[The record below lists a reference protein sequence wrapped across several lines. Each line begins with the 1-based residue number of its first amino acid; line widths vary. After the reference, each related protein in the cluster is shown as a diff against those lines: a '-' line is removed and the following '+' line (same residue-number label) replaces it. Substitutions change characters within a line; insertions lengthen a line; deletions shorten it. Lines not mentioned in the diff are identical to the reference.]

1 MLSIVAGYLAASS
14 SPGTGVTWVGS
25 LISGAEWICDKAVVF
40 PVRHDDSLKSV
51 LGNKI
56 NGT

>member
-1 MLSIVAGYLAASS
+1 MLSVVARYLLASS
-14 SPGTGVTWVGS
+14 SPGIGVTWVGN
-25 LISGAEWICDKAVVF
+25 LISGEEWICDKAVVF
-40 PVRHDDSLKSV
+40 PVRHNDSLKSV

>member
-1 MLSIVAGYLAASS
+1 MLSIVARYLATSS
-14 SPGTGVTWVGS
+14 FAGSGVTWVGN
-25 LISGAEWICDKAVVF
+25 LISGEEWICDKAVVF
-40 PVRHDDSLKSV
+40 PVRHDDSLKLV